1 LWVRAPPNP
10 NLLFGFESPLSRY
23 GSHSA
28 GGVTQSDQQFHTV
41 DCCYLLLFFRATLA
55 DLTFLTPDWDA
66 FKCYWYRFG
75 RFQNTGNRPSRFEN
89 RQNAIGSNSF
99 VPFLSRDTLSKPNVV
114 SRFRQNLA
122 LLQPRLDIFLDYL
135 DKLGIRRYPI
145 LVVAH
150 TSHEEHW
157 TVTNENLILV
167 GPTNK
172 G

>member
-1 LWVRAPPNP
+1 
-10 NLLFGFESPLSRY
+10 
-23 GSHSA
+23 
-28 GGVTQSDQQFHTV
+28 
-41 DCCYLLLFFRATLA
+41 
-55 DLTFLTPDWDA
+55 LTIGFLT
-66 FKCYWYRFG
+66 
-75 RFQNTGNRPSRFEN
+75 
-89 RQNAIGSNSF
+89 IGSNSF
-99 VPFLSRDTLSKPNVV
+99 VLFSGRGTLSKPNIAF
-114 SRFRQNLA
+114 RFRQNLA

>member
-1 LWVRAPPNP
+1 
-10 NLLFGFESPLSRY
+10 
-23 GSHSA
+23 
-28 GGVTQSDQQFHTV
+28 
-41 DCCYLLLFFRATLA
+41 
-55 DLTFLTPDWDA
+55 
-66 FKCYWYRFG
+66 
-75 RFQNTGNRPSRFEN
+75 
-89 RQNAIGSNSF
+89 
-99 VPFLSRDTLSKPNVV
+99 
-114 SRFRQNLA
+114 
-122 LLQPRLDIFLDYL
+122 LDIFLDYL